1 MRWIAV
7 AACLAAGNAAAAM
20 LGDVALAVAPTIGV
34 AARAG
39 TVDSV
44 RTAITGVAWRDAQRL
59 ATSQAFTIDGRGAL
73 EGLGRSDVQLR
84 GEQQRVLEAEVA
96 VTPALE
102 RKGIA
107 HRLRAQFPVNTLIEQ
122 VSSVCTAEG
131 ALNGMRVYRVTLPQR
146 RPIFMRVHWRQGVG
160 ADQVA
165 TRFSFALEHPA
176 AWDCRATAL

>member
-1 MRWIAV
+1 
-7 AACLAAGNAAAAM
+7 M

-34 AARAG
+34 TARAG

-44 RTAITGVAWRDAQRL
+44 RTAIAGVAWRDAQRL
-59 ATSQAFTIDGRGAL
+59 AASQAFTIDGRGAL
-73 EGLGRSDVQLR
+73 DGLGRSDVQLR

-96 VTPALE
+96 VTPPLE

-122 VSSVCTAEG
+122 VSGVCPAEG

-160 ADQVA
+160 ADQAA